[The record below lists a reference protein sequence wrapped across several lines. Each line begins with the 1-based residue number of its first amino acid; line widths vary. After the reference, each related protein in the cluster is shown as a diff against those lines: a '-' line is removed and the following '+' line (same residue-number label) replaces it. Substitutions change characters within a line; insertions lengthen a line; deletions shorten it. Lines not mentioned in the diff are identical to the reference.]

1 MMDAGERILCASVI
15 SSTKNVSKHHSIE
28 VE

>member
-15 SSTKNVSKHHSIE
+15 SSTTNVSKRHSIE